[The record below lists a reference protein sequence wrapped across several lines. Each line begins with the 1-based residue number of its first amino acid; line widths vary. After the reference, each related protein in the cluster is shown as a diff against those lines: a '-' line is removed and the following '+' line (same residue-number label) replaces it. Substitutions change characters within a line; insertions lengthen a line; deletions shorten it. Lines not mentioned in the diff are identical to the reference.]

1 LQRIIVGQARHVAA
15 ASEPKNRAGRVSF
28 NSSAEVRRMRA
39 PSRIVRSFEAEPSW
53 NTFKAGRNYR
63 FDWPAP
69 APVTA
74 KY

>member
-15 ASEPKNRAGRVSF
+15 A
-28 NSSAEVRRMRA
+28 
-39 PSRIVRSFEAEPSW
+39 SFEAEPSW